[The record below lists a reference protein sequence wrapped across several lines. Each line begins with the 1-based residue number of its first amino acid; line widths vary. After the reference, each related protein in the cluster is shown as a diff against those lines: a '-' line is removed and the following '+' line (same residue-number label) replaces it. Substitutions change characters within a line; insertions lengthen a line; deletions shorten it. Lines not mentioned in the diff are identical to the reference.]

1 MKKQLISAA
10 VLAVAAVALTLPA
23 LASSAAPRPRP
34 KKHKPLPILV
44 HAKPDPLVAA
54 GHQPYVAFAL
64 SRATVG
70 RKYRITQQEGPKPQF
85 GVCTSALT
93 TDWMP
98 ALKGGV
104 VVFDLQ
110 PMRSG
115 KYVDN
120 AGFDPCPG
128 RYVLK
133 VEWRASS
140 TSQPT
145 LRRFSFDYP
154 SFRIAYLPTRPI

>member
-10 VLAVAAVALTLPA
+10 VLSVAAFALTLPA
-23 LASSAAPRPRP
+23 LATSAAPRPRP
-34 KKHKPLPILV
+34 KKPLPILV

-64 SRATVG
+64 SRATTG
-70 RKYRITQQEGPKPQF
+70 RKYRITQQEGPQPKV

-93 TDWMP
+93 TDWTR
-98 ALKGGV
+98 ALKGALTFG
-104 VVFDLQ
+104 LQ

-115 KYVDN
+115 KYIDN

-154 SFRIAYLPTRPI
+154 SFRIVYLPTRPI

>member
-1 MKKQLISAA
+1 MKKFVSTAM
-10 VLAVAAVALTLPA
+10 LALAAVALAVPA
-23 LASSAAPRPRP
+23 VATSAHPKRSPKPRP
-34 KKHKPLPILV
+34 KPLPVLV

-54 GHQPYVAFAL
+54 GHDPYVAFAL
-64 SRATVG
+64 SRIVVG
-70 RKYRITQQEGPKPQF
+70 RKYRITQLEGPPLQV
-85 GVCTSALT
+85 GLCTSSLT
-93 TDWMP
+93 TDWTR

-104 VVFDLQ
+104 AFDLQ

-115 KYVDN
+115 KYIDN
-120 AGFDPCPG
+120 AGFDPCKG

-154 SFRIAYLPTRPI
+154 SFTIKYLPIRPI